1 MSVKLTIHDINI
13 HFHWSSVILIY
24 QFYRNIPFL
33 ITIIVLHE
41 LGHLLSARYYGEKVN
56 DIHIVGF
63 GGYVVIQIN

>member
-13 HFHWSSVILIY
+13 
-24 QFYRNIPFL
+24 PFL
-33 ITIIVLHE
+33 ITIIILHE